1 MSSSNRPP
9 FFECEFCGKKLV
21 KKDAFDRHECEK
33 LKRYKLCKTKK
44 GLNAFDD
51 YKYWLTAKGRTV
63 KKLQTFMD
71 SKFFNSFIE
80 FQTFSA
86 EKGIPDKKLY
96 MDFMIRRN
104 LSPMLWRSES
114 IYQKF
119 IEYYDSE
126 VSPEFKVRL
135 TLKTMMKLANI
146 LDCDIA
152 EVFDNMLPSEVAR
165 LIYDRRLSPWLL
177 LFSKRFKKYL
187 HMLSDPSQ
195 YVMITTLIDH
205 MEWEQRFRKEKE
217 TVKKIKAIVTE
228 LDI

>member
-1 MSSSNRPP
+1 MSSSNQPP
-9 FFECEFCGKKLV
+9 FYECEFCGKKLV

-44 GLNAFDD
+44 GFNAFDD

-96 MDFMIRRN
+96 MDFMIGRN